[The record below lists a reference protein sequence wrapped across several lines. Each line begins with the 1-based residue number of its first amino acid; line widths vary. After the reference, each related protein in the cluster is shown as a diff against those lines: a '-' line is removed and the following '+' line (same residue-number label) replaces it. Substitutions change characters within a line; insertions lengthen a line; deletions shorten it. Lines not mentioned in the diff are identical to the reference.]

1 MKGLFGILLSV
12 MILALAGYGK
22 VTSNTDSGIKETME
36 TAETIEEVQ
45 SVGGKAAEAAENIEE
60 KASVSDKESE
70 EASLDDSDKGG
81 QTESVSKE
89 EKTVADSSKD
99 DEKEAQSSAATENI
113 KEEKSSEKK
122 EDVTSDSSSKTTE
135 NKSDTATETKKEQT
149 AEEKKVSY
157 SPDTVVALAIAKCQA
172 GGMITT
178 QDNLANALAEG
189 RITQEEYN
197 EYYPYDGLEGS
208 YYSLF
213 VETDLNQASTTS
225 GQPLR
230 SEDAI
235 AGYIADMLLLENS
248 PVFNVVYAGT
258 YTQNGTTF
266 YEFRCLR

>member
-1 MKGLFGILLSV
+1 
-12 MILALAGYGK
+12 MILALAGCDSTK
-22 VTSNTDSGIKETME
+22 VGSNTEFGTKEVME
-36 TAETIEEVQ
+36 TADTIEEVQ

-89 EKTVADSSKD
+89 EKTEADNSKD
-99 DEKEAQSSAATENI
+99 DEKEAQSSAATENT

-122 EDVTSDSSSKTTE
+122 EDAGADYSSKTTE

-178 QDNLANALAEG
+178 QDNLAKALAEG

-235 AGYIADMLLLENS
+235 AGYIADMLLLESS

-258 YTQNGTTF
+258 YSRNGASF

>member
-1 MKGLFGILLSV
+1 
-12 MILALAGYGK
+12 MILSLAGCGK
-22 VTSNTDSGIKETME
+22 VTSNTDSGRKEVTE
-36 TAETIEEVQ
+36 TVETIEEVQ
-45 SVGGKAAEAAENIEE
+45 SVSGQAAEVDET
-60 KASVSDKESE
+60 ASVSDKESE
-70 EASLDDSDKGG
+70 EVSLDDSDKGG

-89 EKTVADSSKD
+89 EKTVADIAKD
-99 DEKEAQSSAATENI
+99 DDKNEKEAQSSAATENT
-113 KEEKSSEKK
+113 KEEKSSGKK
-122 EDVTSDSSSKTTE
+122 EDTCADSSSKTTE

-178 QDNLANALAEG
+178 QDNLAKALAEG

-208 YYSLF
+208 YYSVF

-225 GQPLR
+225 GQSLR

-235 AGYIADMLLLENS
+235 AGYIADMILLESS

-258 YTQNGTTF
+258 YTKNGASF

>member
-1 MKGLFGILLSV
+1 
-12 MILALAGYGK
+12 MILSLAGCGK
-22 VTSNTDSGIKETME
+22 ATSNTDSGMKEIME

-45 SVGGKAAEAAENIEE
+45 SVSGQASKADEVAEDIEE
-60 KASVSDKESE
+60 TAPVTDKETE

-81 QTESVSKE
+81 QTESASKE
-89 EKTVADSSKD
+89 EKAVADSSKD
-99 DEKEAQSSAATENI
+99 DGKNKKQTQSSVVTETE
-113 KEEKSSEKK
+113 KEEKTSEKK
-122 EDVTSDSSSKTTE
+122 EDAASDSSSKTTE
-135 NKSDTATETKKEQT
+135 NKSDNATETKKEQAT
-149 AEEKKVSY
+149 EEKKVSY

-208 YYSLF
+208 YYSVF
-213 VETDLNQASTTS
+213 VETDLNKASTTS

-230 SEDAI
+230 SEDAV
-235 AGYIADMLLLENS
+235 AGYIADMLLLESS

-258 YTQNGTTF
+258 YTKNGTSF

>member
-1 MKGLFGILLSV
+1 
-12 MILALAGYGK
+12 MILSLAGCGK

-45 SVGGKAAEAAENIEE
+45 SVGGKAAEADEVAEDIEE
-60 KASVSDKESE
+60 IASVSDKESKA
-70 EASLDDSDKGG
+70 ASLDDSNKGN
-81 QTESVSKE
+81 QTESAYKE
-89 EKTVADSSKD
+89 EKTVVDSSKD
-99 DEKEAQSSAATENI
+99 DDKSEKEAQSSAATENI

-122 EDVTSDSSSKTTE
+122 EDAGADSSSKTTE

-149 AEEKKVSY
+149 TEEKKVSY

-208 YYSLF
+208 YYSVF
-213 VETDLNQASTTS
+213 VETDLNKASTTS

-235 AGYIADMLLLENS
+235 AGYIADMLLLESS

-258 YTQNGTTF
+258 YTKNGASF